1 MSFLPAPLILAST
14 SPYRAALLRRLDLP
28 FTQVAP
34 GVDES
39 ARAAE
44 APDALVR
51 RLALAKA
58 NAVAQQYPDAIVIG
72 SDQMALAR
80 GELLGKTGSMEGA
93 RHQLRALSAQRVRF
107 LTGLAV
113 VHRAANRILQDTIP
127 FEVRMRA
134 LSDAEITDYVQRE
147 MPVDAAGSFKSEGLG
162 IALFESMHGED
173 PSALIGL
180 PLIRLHQF
188 LRECGCRVLG

>member
-1 MSFLPAPLILAST
+1 MPFLPAPLILAST

-80 GELLGKTGSMEGA
+80 GELLGKAGSMEGA
-93 RHQLRALSAQRVRF
+93 RHQLRALSAQRVQF

-113 VHRAANRILQDTIP
+113 VHPAANRILQDTIP

>member
-1 MSFLPAPLILAST
+1 MPFLPAPLILAST

-34 GVDES
+34 DVDES
-39 ARAAE
+39 PQQGE
-44 APDALVR
+44 TPDALVR

-58 NAVAQQYPDAIVIG
+58 EAVARRHPDAIVIG
-72 SDQMALAR
+72 SDQMAVAG
-80 GELLGKTGSMEGA
+80 GELLGKAGSVEGA
-93 RHQLRALSAQRVRF
+93 RNQLRKLSAQRVRF

-113 VHRAANRILQDTIP
+113 LHRASGTVLQDMIP
-127 FEVRMRA
+127 FEVRMRT
-134 LSDAEITDYVQRE
+134 LREAEILDYVERE
-147 MPVDAAGSFKSEGLG
+147 MPIDAAGSFKSEGLG

-173 PSALIGL
+173 PSALVGL

-188 LRECGCRVLG
+188 LRDCGCRILG